1 MKMQGMWF
9 TKRGWFRIIIGLPVV
24 IAFAAGCES
33 KQPTGEAKKEAP
45 ATEMAKEQPASEAP
59 ATEAKE
65 SQQTE
70 METPAGSDDMSMTL
84 AAPDS
89 SPGYKENEEGVTHAK
104 KGHWDIA
111 ETHFRK
117 ALEAD
122 PKLAEAQYNLGLALD
137 KLDKHADATTAFKK
151 AAELA
156 PDNTKITESEI
167 LKKHTAS

>member
-1 MKMQGMWF
+1 MTKQGIRSRKGLWF
-9 TKRGWFRIIIGLPVV
+9 QLLIGLPVA
-24 IAFAAGCES
+24 IAFVAGCES

-45 ATEMAKEQPASEAP
+45 AGEMAPPGEMAKEQPTSEAKGSP
-59 ATEAKE
+59 
-65 SQQTE
+65 QTT
-70 METPAGSDDMSMTL
+70 METPAGSGNEPL
-84 AAPDS
+84 AAPES
-89 SPGYKENEEGVTHAK
+89 SPGYKENEEGITHAK
-104 KGHWDIA
+104 KGHWDVA

-156 PDNTKITESEI
+156 PGNTKITESEI